1 VLIERV
7 GRGGFGDVWKA
18 RHHVWPD
25 RIVAVKMP
33 ATAERAN
40 LLKREGVLQDRVR
53 HPNAVDVLGMDP
65 DHDPPYLIMEFV
77 EGESLRA
84 RLQRETRLAP
94 GVAVDLG
101 VQILGALEHAHARGV
116 VHRDLKP
123 ENILIAKDGLA
134 KLTDFGLGRLLED
147 ARAKLAVSGSLIST
161 DGRDISGT
169 VAYMA
174 PEQREA
180 GRTVD
185 ARADLYAFGIVL
197 FEMLTGARPEGGE
210 APADL
215 VAGLDP
221 RLDAV
226 FRKCYCRLEKRY
238 HSAAAIIGDLAPLA
252 SKQAVVA
259 AVGPSAVP
267 IARLSFPDPKLGGEG
282 VAVLGRE
289 PLTLTNIPFGPWRPG
304 GPGPQVAHVDGAWW
318 IVAPSGSPPTF
329 VIPAH
334 VPAGR
339 QPHEVAERVGTA
351 PLKLAQGMRIAI
363 EAVQGKPVACW
374 FHDGRPQDHGEDLSR
389 ARVGPDEAGW
399 GAAARIFFIGIGMGL
414 AGGAVYLGAVLE
426 SFLPAILLG
435 IAAIVVWGRLGITR
449 TAPADVWKRER
460 APSPEVFLGGRPA
473 GLLIRGIAFMID
485 MIVFI
490 YLAKFLKV
498 GAPAAYL
505 LYDFL
510 MTAAF
515 GATVGKYILGLK
527 VVREDGG
534 PVSFAG
540 ALVRTLSKLL
550 SALPLWLG
558 FLLAGFTPSKQ
569 ALHDFFAG
577 SRVIRVSE

>member
-1 VLIERV
+1 LDIALLKPGDRVSEYVLIERV

-215 VAGLDP
+215 VAGRPP
-221 RLDAV
+221 R
-226 FRKCYCRLEKRY
+226 R
-238 HSAAAIIGDLAPLA
+238 AA
-252 SKQAVVA
+252 
-259 AVGPSAVP
+259 
-267 IARLSFPDPKLGGEG
+267 G
-282 VAVLGRE
+282 VR
-289 PLTLTNIPFGPWRPG
+289 
-304 GPGPQVAHVDGAWW
+304 H
-318 IVAPSGSPPTF
+318 
-329 VIPAH
+329 
-334 VPAGR
+334 
-339 QPHEVAERVGTA
+339 
-351 PLKLAQGMRIAI
+351 
-363 EAVQGKPVACW
+363 C
-374 FHDGRPQDHGEDLSR
+374 
-389 ARVGPDEAGW
+389 
-399 GAAARIFFIGIGMGL
+399 
-414 AGGAVYLGAVLE
+414 
-426 SFLPAILLG
+426 
-435 IAAIVVWGRLGITR
+435 
-449 TAPADVWKRER
+449 
-460 APSPEVFLGGRPA
+460 
-473 GLLIRGIAFMID
+473 
-485 MIVFI
+485 
-490 YLAKFLKV
+490 
-498 GAPAAYL
+498 
-505 LYDFL
+505 
-510 MTAAF
+510 
-515 GATVGKYILGLK
+515 
-527 VVREDGG
+527 
-534 PVSFAG
+534 
-540 ALVRTLSKLL
+540 
-550 SALPLWLG
+550 
-558 FLLAGFTPSKQ
+558 
-569 ALHDFFAG
+569 
-577 SRVIRVSE
+577 